1 MNIFATVLTY
11 PAPSANYRGESEES
25 RSVIQKV
32 TYGRHEYP
40 VISPEAMRNALR
52 ETLASYGLPSNR
64 TRLNNEEQLAVRFLD
79 YPYPAKFVDDFFFG
93 YLVADR
99 TQIPDRVVKERDF
112 QFKRD
117 SVLRMNL
124 AKGLEPYRH
133 DALFTQSPLTVK
145 NDKSPWQNASTSA
158 LLHRETSV
166 TAFQFPFAIN
176 LHDCELDDNG
186 KPGEG
191 VKGPGDKSYN
201 TKGEQRKDW
210 FCHLLKAISELNG
223 VAGNH
228 ARSYFE
234 MAPASIVIR
243 VTDSLVAG
251 YETYGFKWDGS
262 FPEVVDGILYGDYP
276 GDEFYLGG
284 RIVKA
289 MLDEDAK
296 KKDGDNKISEQ
307 LEKKGV
313 KLHRMANRALNEVAK
328 RFCAGGF
335 LTEEAADAL
344 PSR

>member
-11 PAPSANYRGESEES
+11 PAPSANYRGESEEN

-52 ETLASYGLPSNR
+52 EILASYGLPCNR

-93 YLVADR
+93 YLVANR
-99 TQIPDRVVKERDF
+99 SQIPDKVVKERDF

-124 AKGLEPYRH
+124 AMALEPYRH
-133 DALFTQSPLTVK
+133 DAVFTQSPLTMK

-176 LHDCELDDNG
+176 LHDCELDDKG

-191 VKGPGDKSYN
+191 VKAPNEKPYK
-201 TKGEQRKDW
+201 TKGEQQKDW
-210 FCHLLKAISELNG
+210 LCYLLKAISELNG

-251 YETYGFKWDGS
+251 YETYGFKLDGS
-262 FPEVVDGILYGDYP
+262 FPEVVDGVLYNDYV
-276 GDEFYLGG
+276 GNEFYIGG
-284 RIVKA
+284 QLVKSS
-289 MLDEDAK
+289 LD
-296 KKDGDNKISEQ
+296 SSTQEQ
-307 LEKKGV
+307 LKAKGV
-313 KLHRMANRALNEVAK
+313 HLFRMANQALDEVAN
-328 RFCAGGF
+328 RICGRGF
-335 LTEEAADAL
+335 LQLEANNAVPA
-344 PSR
+344 R

>member
-11 PAPSANYRGESEES
+11 PAPSANYRGESEEN

-52 ETLASYGLPSNR
+52 EILASYGLPCNR
-64 TRLNNEEQLAVRFLD
+64 KRLNNEEQLAVRFLD

-99 TQIPDRVVKERDF
+99 AQIPDKVVKERDF

-124 AKGLEPYRH
+124 AKALEPYRH
-133 DALFTQSPLTVK
+133 DAMFTQSPLTVK
-145 NDKSPWQNASTSA
+145 NEKSPWQNASTSA

-176 LHDCELDDNG
+176 LHDCELDDKG

-191 VKGPGDKSYN
+191 VKAPNEKPYKI
-201 TKGEQRKDW
+201 KGEQQKDW
-210 FCHLLKAISELNG
+210 LCYLLKAISELNG

-251 YETYGFKWDGS
+251 YETYGFKADGS
-262 FPEVVDGILYGDYP
+262 FTEVVDGILHDDYP
-276 GDEFYLGG
+276 GNEFYMGG
-284 RIVKA
+284 CLVKEVLQSNVGMA
-289 MLDEDAK
+289 P
-296 KKDGDNKISEQ
+296 SESI
-307 LEKKGV
+307 EKKLQGKGV
-313 KLHRMANRALNEVAK
+313 NTFRMANQALDAVAK
-328 RFCAGGF
+328 TVCEKSF
-335 LTEEAADAL
+335 LIKDESHAVPA
-344 PSR
+344 R

>member
-1 MNIFATVLTY
+1 MNIFASVLTY
-11 PAPSANYRGESEES
+11 PAPSANYRGESEEN

-52 ETLASYGLPSNR
+52 EILASYGLPCNR

-79 YPYPAKFVDDFFFG
+79 YPYPAKFADDFFFG

-99 TQIPDRVVKERDF
+99 AQIPDKVVKERDF

-117 SVLRMNL
+117 SVLRTNL
-124 AKGLEPYRH
+124 AKALEPYRH
-133 DALFTQSPLTVK
+133 DAVFTQSPLTVK

-176 LHDCELDDNG
+176 LSDCDLENKEKPAEGIKALGG
-186 KPGEG
+186 KPY
-191 VKGPGDKSYN
+191 KS
-201 TKGEQRKDW
+201 KGEQNKEW
-210 FCHLLKAISELNG
+210 LCCLLKAISELNG

-228 ARSYFE
+228 ARSYYE

-251 YETYGFKWDGS
+251 YETYGFKPDGS
-262 FPEVVDGILYGDYP
+262 FPEVVDGVLHNDYA
-276 GDEFYLGG
+276 GNEFYMGG
-284 RIVKA
+284 QLVKSS
-289 MLDEDAK
+289 LDSSAH
-296 KKDGDNKISEQ
+296 EQ
-307 LEKKGV
+307 LKAKGV
-313 KLHRMANRALNEVAK
+313 HLFRMTNQALDAVANRTCS
-328 RFCAGGF
+328 RGF
-335 LTEEAADAL
+335 LNLGDIHAVPA
-344 PSR
+344 R

>member
-52 ETLASYGLPSNR
+52 EILASYGLPCNR

-79 YPYPAKFVDDFFFG
+79 YPYPAKFIDDFFFG
-93 YLVADR
+93 YLVVDR
-99 TQIPDRVVKERDF
+99 AQIPDKVVKERDF

-124 AKGLEPYRH
+124 AKALEPYRH
-133 DALFTQSPLTVK
+133 DAVFTQSPLTVK

-166 TAFQFPFAIN
+166 TAFQFPLAIN
-176 LHDCELDDNG
+176 LHDCELESKETPSESAKSPDE
-186 KPGEG
+186 KP
-191 VKGPGDKSYN
+191 YN
-201 TKGEQRKDW
+201 TQGEQHKDW
-210 FCHLLKAISELNG
+210 LCYLLKAISELNG

-251 YETYGFKWDGS
+251 YETYGFKPDGS
-262 FPEVVDGILYGDYP
+262 FPEVVNGVHHNDYA
-276 GDEFYLGG
+276 GNEFYIGG
-284 RIVKA
+284 QLVKSS
-289 MLDEDAK
+289 LDV
-296 KKDGDNKISEQ
+296 STQEQ
-307 LEKKGV
+307 LKTKGV
-313 KLHRMANRALNEVAK
+313 NLFRMANQALDAVAN
-328 RFCAGGF
+328 RICGRGF
-335 LTEEAADAL
+335 LQLEANNAVPA
-344 PSR
+344 R